1 MSHIP
6 TPHIEATSIDQ
17 IAKTVLMPGD
27 PLRAKFIAETYLTDV
42 KQFNQ
47 VRGMLGYTG
56 YYKGKRI
63 SVMGSGMGIPS
74 AMIYY
79 YELFQFYDVDNI
91 IRIGTAGSLQ
101 PDIALKD
108 LVIATAANT
117 DSGITK
123 GQFGNYQFCPTPDF
137 LLLKAAYEQAEKMGI
152 KAHLGTVLSSD
163 VFYGESNPELTAKL
177 QQYGVLC
184 AEMESAGLFMTA
196 RRTGKKA
203 LAMFTISDSLVTN
216 EAESSQDRQTG
227 YTQMMELALEIAPG
241 E

>member
-1 MSHIP
+1 MAHIP
-6 TPHIEATSIDQ
+6 TPHIEATSPDQ

-27 PLRAKFIAETYLTDV
+27 PLRAKFIAEKYLTDV
-42 KQFNQ
+42 EQFNQ
-47 VRGMLGYTG
+47 VRGMLGFTG
-56 YYKGKRI
+56 YYKGKRV

-79 YELFQFYDVDNI
+79 YELFQFYDVENI
-91 IRIGTAGSLQ
+91 IRIGTAGSMQ
-101 PDIALKD
+101 PEIALKD
-108 LVIATAANT
+108 IVIATASNT

-137 LLLKAAYEQAEKMGI
+137 NLLKSAYDKAQDMGI
-152 KAHLGTVLSSD
+152 KTHLGTVLTSD
-163 VFYGESNPELTAKL
+163 MFYGEPNPELTQKF

-184 AEMESAGLFMTA
+184 AEMESAGLYMTA

-203 LAMFTISDSLVTN
+203 LAMFTISDSLISK
-216 EAESSQDRQTG
+216 EADSAEDRQTG
-227 YTQMMELALEIAPG
+227 YTQMMELALEIAP